1 MTDKSAID
9 EINAAFTSAVV
20 KVMEAVAGSAGSA
33 SGSTQQTA
41 GAQGSVGG
49 NAVEAGQGSQLTS
62 ADAQQKTD
70 IGGPESTES
79 YNVSQLQDIAAMAK
93 SNAKLYDV
101 SATALG
107 LASLASGA
115 NMYQQQV
122 NQTGHADEE
131 YSSRK
136 AATTIRLVTVADATK
151 EGTDNTNKG

>member
-1 MTDKSAID
+1 MTEKLRIED
-9 EINAAFTSAVV
+9 INAAFTKSVV
-20 KVMEAVAGSAGSA
+20 QVMEAVAGAAGSA
-33 SGSTQQTA
+33 AGANQQTA

-70 IGGPESTES
+70 VGGPEATES
-79 YNVSQLQDIAAMAK
+79 YNVAQLQDVAAMAK
-93 SNAKLYDV
+93 SNAKLYDI

-107 LASLASGA
+107 LAALASGA